1 MVAGRRVG
9 VFGGT
14 FDPPHVG
21 HSIVAAEV
29 AEAVALDR
37 VLWVPARIP
46 PHKQG
51 RRITPAAVRRRMVE
65 AAIGDD
71 PTFALCNLEL
81 ERGGVSYTVDTLRSL
96 KERHPGWSLFLILGP
111 DLLAGFAS
119 WREAEAI
126 GGLAEPVAIWRAGA
140 APVPERGI
148 HAGVGMVRVTPVDIS
163 SSRIRRRIVGGKSVS
178 DMVVPR
184 VMSII
189 ESERLY
195 RDL

>member
-21 HSIVAAEV
+21 HSLVAAEV
-29 AEAVALDR
+29 AVAVALDG

-51 RRITPAAVRRRMVE
+51 RRITPPAVRRRMVE

-71 PTFALCNLEL
+71 PRFALCDLEL
-81 ERGGVSYTVDTLRSL
+81 EREGVSYTVDTLRSL
-96 KERHPGWSLFLILGP
+96 RASHPGWSLFLILGP

-119 WREAEAI
+119 WKEREAI
-126 GGLAEPVAIWRAGA
+126 GELAELVAILRAEAAPLRTAEPAGA
-140 APVPERGI
+140 RI
-148 HAGVGMVRVTPVDIS
+148 VRVTPVDIS
-163 SSRIRRRIVGGKSVS
+163 SSRIRSRVARGKAVS
-178 DMVVPR
+178 DMVVPG
-184 VMSII
+184 VLSII